1 MILERNLNI
10 LLQSGEW
17 GIKLKSRK
25 DNLTKKFFTKFLIK
39 MCIWTIAFPIVF
51 LIFGYIVDRLNFQW
65 LYDYSPK
72 IYHNAINLFDSIF
85 TGHNIIIFG
94 LIIWFVGFIVMLYKL
109 IKTIFYY
116 VSLILNAS
124 ENLLNKDI
132 EYIELPSGFEDL
144 QKKMNH
150 LKRESEKN
158 ERLARE
164 SEQKK
169 NDLIVYLAHDL
180 KTPLTSMIGYL
191 SLLDEIKDMSKKQ
204 REKYIS
210 IALNKSYR
218 LEDLINELFDIARF
232 NSETIVLEK
241 EEVNLTLMLE
251 QIIDDFYPIL
261 TENNKEI
268 KLNYNDKILI
278 NGDSDKLARVFSN
291 LIKNAIS
298 YSSDNLIT
306 IDVETFNDFV
316 TITTS
321 NKGKKISEEKLNK
334 IFEKFYRLDSSR
346 TSKTGGSGIGLS
358 IAKEIV
364 ELHGGNIKATS
375 DDNFTKFIVNLPI
388 KNNK

>member
-1 MILERNLNI
+1 M
-10 LLQSGEW
+10 
-17 GIKLKSRK
+17 KSRK